1 MNDNHLVPVV
11 EVGSSTRPVFNQGAI
26 LHWDGHSDVRH
37 VEGSHT
43 LLAPAFLSSFQ
54 ANGQPSSLRTHP
66 YLTLD
71 KISLV
76 PSGASRKI
84 LWAQEAMRLTFA
96 LDPILLAES
105 AAEWI
110 PKVTGELVWT
120 PCRDQSAFF
129 TSPVHPVVLVHTF
142 HERCPVERVEIVPH
156 LRGQDPLLHHIAL
169 VLQTEIEGEGVDGR
183 LYAKSLVDALAVHF
197 LRRFGATRHFLHKGS
212 EGLSLYKLRH
222 TIAYI
227 KAHLAQELSLGTLAA
242 VEKTSPAHFARL
254 FKQAIGM
261 APHQYVITCRMEEAK
276 RLLAKT
282 EETLSSIGLQVGC
295 ADQSHFTALFHKYVG
310 LTPKAYRDSLKN

>member
-1 MNDNHLVPVV
+1 MNDNRLVPLVDA
-11 EVGSSTRPVFNQGAI
+11 GSSTRPALNQGAI

-37 VEGSHT
+37 VEGPHT
-43 LLAPAFLSSFQ
+43 PLTPAFLSSFQ
-54 ANGQPSSLRTHP
+54 ASGQPPSLRIHP

-71 KISLV
+71 KTGLV
-76 PSGASRKI
+76 SSGASRKI
-84 LWAQEAMRLTFA
+84 LWEQEAMLLTFA
-96 LDPILLAES
+96 LDPILLADS

-110 PKVTGELVWT
+110 PRATGELVWT
-120 PCRDQSAFF
+120 PCQDQSASF
-129 TSPVHPVVLVHTF
+129 TPPVHPVLLVHSF

-156 LRGQDPLLHHIAL
+156 LRGQDPLLHHMAL
-169 VLQTEIEGEGVDGR
+169 VLQTEIEGDGVDGR

-197 LRRFGATRHFLHKGS
+197 LRRFGATRHFLHQGR

-254 FKQAIGM
+254 FRQVTGL

-295 ADQSHFTALFHKYVG
+295 ADQSHFTALFHKHVG
-310 LTPKAYRDSLKN
+310 LTPKAYRDSLKS